1 MRLEGWSFQSHPLI
15 KDTNEQPFE
24 QVLRTKVSSTG
35 ASGPMKSEYVTLPVH
50 QYVHQPKGSLEFC
63 DVF

>member
-1 MRLEGWSFQSHPLI
+1 M
-15 KDTNEQPFE
+15 NEQLDKE
-24 QVLRTKVSSTG
+24 LHKIKSGKVSSTG